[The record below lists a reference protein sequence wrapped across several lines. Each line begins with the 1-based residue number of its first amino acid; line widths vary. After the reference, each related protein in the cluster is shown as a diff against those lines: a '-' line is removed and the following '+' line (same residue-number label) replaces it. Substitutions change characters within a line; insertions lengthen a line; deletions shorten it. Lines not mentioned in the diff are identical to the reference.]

1 MSPSTHARAGP
12 LVRSAGAGGAVIF
25 SQMPA
30 GTVQSRGGPGTYR
43 HPGWLACMLE
53 PLDLRFAAE
62 PGHLPLCVLARLSH
76 DRRARFCLVD
86 LAPPEPAD
94 LAISRWFRAVGV
106 VGESRFHEAPDLL
119 RPARGQK
126 AVHAGLDRPDLELPR
141 EAHPDLDRR
150 PPVLAPSRAR
160 RLIRRARTSGPPFA

>member
-12 LVRSAGAGGAVIF
+12 LVRSAGAGAAVIF
-25 SQMPA
+25 SQMPG

-86 LAPPEPAD
+86 LAPHEPAD
-94 LAISRWFRAVGV
+94 LAISQCFPAVRV
-106 VGESRFHEAPDLL
+106 VGESRFPVAQVLFRLAL
-119 RPARGQK
+119 RWK
-126 AVHAGLDRPDLELPR
+126 CL
-141 EAHPDLDRR
+141 
-150 PPVLAPSRAR
+150 
-160 RLIRRARTSGPPFA
+160 